1 MKRFCTIFAI
11 WLLRMIYADK
21 AMIVILERDI
31 TLAERGKVLDLLNG
45 VVHTRKYGGR
55 KKKGEYK
62 PTPVRSGVFR

>member
-1 MKRFCTIFAI
+1 
-11 WLLRMIYADK
+11 MIYADK

-55 KKKGEYK
+55 KKKGEYR
-62 PTPVRSGVFR
+62 PTPVLAGVFR